1 MSSAKN
7 KRQVD
12 FQAIAQWVHQG
23 DHVLDLGCGRGV
35 LLEYLK
41 QKKAIY
47 ALGVDIDQHK
57 ILNCLKRG
65 VNAYQSDIKYFLNQ
79 LEPKS
84 FDRVILSRT
93 VDQLDDPGWIIK
105 KSLEVGKRV
114 TVGFVNHA
122 FWFNR
127 INMLIKG
134 TILNNETYSNP
145 WYESMPSNTFSISE
159 FESFC
164 HNKGIKIHRRICY
177 AGDWSKKQLFLCNL
191 LSAYA
196 IYDLS
201 LNDN

>member
-93 VDQLDDPGWIIK
+93 LDQLDDPGWIIK
-105 KSLEVGKRV
+105 KKFRSWQKS
-114 TVGFVNHA
+114 
-122 FWFNR
+122 NR
-127 INMLIKG
+127 R
-134 TILNNETYSNP
+134 
-145 WYESMPSNTFSISE
+145 
-159 FESFC
+159 FC
-164 HNKGIKIHRRICY
+164 KSC
-177 AGDWSKKQLFLCNL
+177 FLV
-191 LSAYA
+191 
-196 IYDLS
+196 
-201 LNDN
+201 